1 MSQNEELAKQI
12 LTAYANGQVDL
23 TNVPDL
29 QKMVKE
35 AAAQQ
40 MVHTYSTT
48 DFHAKQEEALAHE
61 KAWYHQEIDRIL
73 QEKLTEIEPKTLK
86 GAVTDQLKQQLA
98 DLEHQQAEFEATVE
112 RAKSTGNRQFW
123 QSLIPVLAGTS
134 VCLLLVAVIFFVL
147 EKLIY
152 QGLWNGWGLHKL
164 YNVVMAIQPQ
174 HPYGAIVLG
183 ILGFVLI
190 AGAIY
195 ASFWLLVHAVQQLVD
210 FKPFKPSK
218 LLFWKKQN
226 NTRW

>member
-1 MSQNEELAKQI
+1 MNQNEELAKQI

-40 MVHTYSTT
+40 MAHTYSTT

-73 QEKLTEIEPKTLK
+73 QEKLTEIQPEALK
-86 GAVTDQLKQQLA
+86 KSITAQLKQQQA
-98 DLEHQQAEFEATVE
+98 DLARQQADFESTVNNAE
-112 RAKSTGNRQFW
+112 KASKRQFW
-123 QSLIPVLAGTS
+123 QSLTPVLAGTT

-152 QGLWNGWGLHKL
+152 QGIWNGWGLHKL
-164 YNVVMAIQPQ
+164 YNVVIAIQPQ

-210 FKPFKPSK
+210 FKPSK

>member
-1 MSQNEELAKQI
+1 MSDIEHKIVTQIIQAVNNGTLETDKITAIEDWLNANFGAYTASLTKLNKQLLDEQMARNE
-12 LTAYANGQVDL
+12 TA
-23 TNVPDL
+23 
-29 QKMVKE
+29 
-35 AAAQQ
+35 
-40 MVHTYSTT
+40 
-48 DFHAKQEEALAHE
+48 F
-61 KAWYHQEIDRIL
+61 
-73 QEKLTEIEPKTLK
+73 QEKLAEIQPEALK
-86 GAVTDQLKQQLA
+86 KSITAQLKQQQA
-98 DLEHQQAEFEATVE
+98 DLARQQADFESTVNNAE
-112 RAKSTGNRQFW
+112 KASKRRFW
-123 QSLIPVLAGTS
+123 QSLTPVLAGTT

-152 QGLWNGWGLHKL
+152 QGIWNGWGLHKL
-164 YNVVMAIQPQ
+164 YNVVIAIQPQ

-210 FKPFKPSK
+210 FKPSK

>member
-1 MSQNEELAKQI
+1 MSDIEHKIVTQIIQAVNNGTLETDKITAIEDWLNANFGAYTASLTKLNKQLLDEQMARNE
-12 LTAYANGQVDL
+12 TA
-23 TNVPDL
+23 
-29 QKMVKE
+29 
-35 AAAQQ
+35 
-40 MVHTYSTT
+40 
-48 DFHAKQEEALAHE
+48 F
-61 KAWYHQEIDRIL
+61 
-73 QEKLTEIEPKTLK
+73 QEKLAEIQPEALK
-86 GAVTDQLKQQLA
+86 KSITAQLKQQQA
-98 DLEHQQAEFEATVE
+98 DLARQQAEFESTVNNAE
-112 RAKSTGNRQFW
+112 KASKRQFW
-123 QSLIPVLAGTS
+123 QSLTPVLAGTT

-152 QGLWNGWGLHKL
+152 QGIWNGWGLHKL
-164 YNVVMAIQPQ
+164 YNVVIAIQPQ

-210 FKPFKPSK
+210 FKPSK

>member
-1 MSQNEELAKQI
+1 MSDIEHKIVTQIIQAVNNGTLETDKITAIEDWLNANFGAYTASLTKLNKQLLDEQMARNE
-12 LTAYANGQVDL
+12 TA
-23 TNVPDL
+23 
-29 QKMVKE
+29 
-35 AAAQQ
+35 
-40 MVHTYSTT
+40 
-48 DFHAKQEEALAHE
+48 F
-61 KAWYHQEIDRIL
+61 
-73 QEKLTEIEPKTLK
+73 QEKLAEIQPEALK
-86 GAVTDQLKQQLA
+86 KSITAQLKQQQA
-98 DLEHQQAEFEATVE
+98 DLARQQADFESTVNNAE
-112 RAKSTGNRQFW
+112 KASKRQFW
-123 QSLIPVLAGTS
+123 QSLTPVLAGTT

-210 FKPFKPSK
+210 FKPSK

>member
-1 MSQNEELAKQI
+1 MSDIEHKIVTQIIQAVNNGTLETDKITAIEDWLNANFGAYTASLTKLNKQLLDEQMARNE
-12 LTAYANGQVDL
+12 TA
-23 TNVPDL
+23 
-29 QKMVKE
+29 
-35 AAAQQ
+35 
-40 MVHTYSTT
+40 
-48 DFHAKQEEALAHE
+48 F
-61 KAWYHQEIDRIL
+61 
-73 QEKLTEIEPKTLK
+73 QEKLAEIQPEALK
-86 GAVTDQLKQQLA
+86 KSITAQLKQQQA
-98 DLEHQQAEFEATVE
+98 DLARQQAEFESTVNNAE
-112 RAKSTGNRQFW
+112 KANKRQFW
-123 QSLIPVLAGTS
+123 QSLTPVLAGTT

-152 QGLWNGWGLHKL
+152 QGIWNGWGLHKL
-164 YNVVMAIQPQ
+164 YNVVIAIQPQ

-210 FKPFKPSK
+210 FKPSK

>member
-1 MSQNEELAKQI
+1 MSDIEHRIVTQIIQAVNNGTLETDKITAIEDWLNANFGAYTASLTKLNKQLLDEQMARNETAFQKKLAEIQ
-12 LTAYANGQVDL
+12 
-23 TNVPDL
+23 P
-29 QKMVKE
+29 
-35 AAAQQ
+35 
-40 MVHTYSTT
+40 
-48 DFHAKQEEALAHE
+48 EALKKSITA
-61 KAWYHQEIDRIL
+61 
-73 QEKLTEIEPKTLK
+73 
-86 GAVTDQLKQQLA
+86 QLKQQQA
-98 DLEHQQAEFEATVE
+98 DLARQQAEFESTVNNAE
-112 RAKSTGNRQFW
+112 KASKRQFW
-123 QSLIPVLAGTS
+123 QSLTPVLAGTT

-152 QGLWNGWGLHKL
+152 QGIWNGWGLHKL
-164 YNVVMAIQPQ
+164 YNVVIAIQPQ

-210 FKPFKPSK
+210 FKPSK

>member
-1 MSQNEELAKQI
+1 MSDIEHKIVTQIIQAVNNGTLETDKITAIEDWLNANFGAYTASLTKLNKQLLDEQMARNE
-12 LTAYANGQVDL
+12 TA
-23 TNVPDL
+23 
-29 QKMVKE
+29 
-35 AAAQQ
+35 
-40 MVHTYSTT
+40 
-48 DFHAKQEEALAHE
+48 F
-61 KAWYHQEIDRIL
+61 
-73 QEKLTEIEPKTLK
+73 QEKLAEIQPEALK
-86 GAVTDQLKQQLA
+86 KSITAQLKQQQA
-98 DLEHQQAEFEATVE
+98 DLARQQADFESTVNNAE
-112 RAKSTGNRQFW
+112 KASKRQFW
-123 QSLIPVLAGTS
+123 QSLTPVLAGTT

-152 QGLWNGWGLHKL
+152 QGIWNGWGLHKL
-164 YNVVMAIQPQ
+164 YNVVIAIQPQ

-210 FKPFKPSK
+210 FKPSK

>member
-1 MSQNEELAKQI
+1 MSDIEHKIVTQIIQAVNNGTLETDKITAIEDWLNANFGAYTASLTKLNKQLLDEQMARNE
-12 LTAYANGQVDL
+12 TA
-23 TNVPDL
+23 
-29 QKMVKE
+29 
-35 AAAQQ
+35 
-40 MVHTYSTT
+40 
-48 DFHAKQEEALAHE
+48 F
-61 KAWYHQEIDRIL
+61 
-73 QEKLTEIEPKTLK
+73 QEKLAEIQPEALEKSIT
-86 GAVTDQLKQQLA
+86 AQLKQQQA
-98 DLEHQQAEFEATVE
+98 DLARQQADFESTVNNAE
-112 RAKSTGNRQFW
+112 KASKRQFW
-123 QSLIPVLAGTS
+123 QSLTPVLAGTT

-152 QGLWNGWGLHKL
+152 QGIWNGWGLHKL
-164 YNVVMAIQPQ
+164 YNVVIAIQPQ

-210 FKPFKPSK
+210 FKPSK

>member
-40 MVHTYSTT
+40 MAHTYSTT

-73 QEKLTEIEPKTLK
+73 QEKLTEIQPEALK
-86 GAVTDQLKQQLA
+86 KSITAQLKQQQA
-98 DLEHQQAEFEATVE
+98 DLARQQADFESTVNNAE
-112 RAKSTGNRQFW
+112 KASKRQFW
-123 QSLIPVLAGTS
+123 QSLAPNLAGFA

-152 QGLWNGWGLHKL
+152 QGIWNGWGLRLLTQK
-164 YNVVMAIQPQ
+164 VIEIQPN
-174 HPYGAIVLG
+174 HPYGAGFLG
-183 ILGFVLI
+183 VIGLVAL
-190 AGAIY
+190 ATAIY
-195 ASFWLLVHAVQQLVD
+195 ASFWLLVRAVRQLVD
-210 FKPFKPSK
+210 FQPSK
-218 LLFWKKQN
+218 LLFWRKHDN
-226 NTRW
+226 PR

>member
-1 MSQNEELAKQI
+1 MSDIEHKIVTQIIQAVNNGTLETDKITAIEDWLNANFGAYTASLTKLNKQLLDEQMARNE
-12 LTAYANGQVDL
+12 TA
-23 TNVPDL
+23 
-29 QKMVKE
+29 
-35 AAAQQ
+35 
-40 MVHTYSTT
+40 
-48 DFHAKQEEALAHE
+48 F
-61 KAWYHQEIDRIL
+61 
-73 QEKLTEIEPKTLK
+73 QEKLAEIQPEALEKSIT
-86 GAVTDQLKQQLA
+86 AQLKQQQA
-98 DLEHQQAEFEATVE
+98 DLARQQAEFESTVNNAE
-112 RAKSTGNRQFW
+112 KASKRQFW
-123 QSLIPVLAGTS
+123 QSLTPVLAGTT

-152 QGLWNGWGLHKL
+152 QGIWNGWGLHKL
-164 YNVVMAIQPQ
+164 YNVVIAIQPQ

-210 FKPFKPSK
+210 FKPSK